1 MVAAGCKQCKPE
13 TGMIPGCDGCYG
25 QIHRIPIC
33 LAHTN
38 RLIANSNDMDA
49 RSRLPRYLAGL
60 AFFLSLLPVMAPG
73 VTGLD
78 LFEAEVPVSSQTP
91 AERSTAMQQALAS
104 VLVRVTGQRELLQQS
119 PGRAL
124 LGSAG
129 NYVQQ
134 YRYFTVPDSV
144 PPQLMMRVRF
154 DGEAVRQALR
164 QQGVAF
170 WGDAERPDTLVWLAV
185 EDRGRRY
192 IVSAQDGTQAGQQ
205 LELAARQRGIPLL
218 FPLLDL
224 EDQSRVQFSDLW
236 GGFFDHALE
245 ASQRYNPQAIL
256 IGRLN
261 RSRTGSWVARWNLQ
275 VAGNPSSWTNS
286 DNQLAGVLN
295 SGIDNV
301 ADTLASRL
309 AVRETGSHT
318 GMVSVRVDDIRTLAA
333 YARVNDY
340 LASLTAV
347 RQLQVEE
354 VSPTSVNYALQLD
367 GTLQGLTQT
376 IAIGTVLEPDP
387 TGTPATYR
395 LRQ

>member
-1 MVAAGCKQCKPE
+1 
-13 TGMIPGCDGCYG
+13 
-25 QIHRIPIC
+25 
-33 LAHTN
+33 
-38 RLIANSNDMDA
+38 
-49 RSRLPRYLAGL
+49 
-60 AFFLSLLPVMAPG
+60 MAPA
-73 VTGLD
+73 VTGQD
-78 LFEAEVPVSSQTP
+78 LFEAEVHVSSQSQ
-91 AERSTAMQQALAS
+91 AERATAMQQALAE
-104 VLVRVTGQRELLQQS
+104 VLVRVTGQRDLLQQS
-119 PGRAL
+119 SGRAL

-129 NYVQQ
+129 KYVQQ
-134 YRYFTVPDSV
+134 YRYFTVPGSE
-144 PPQLMMRVRF
+144 PPRLMMRVRF
-154 DGEAVRQALR
+154 DDETVRQALR

-192 IVSAQDGTQAGQQ
+192 IVAAQDGTGAGQQ
-205 LELAARQRGIPLL
+205 LELASRQRGIPLL
-218 FPLLDL
+218 FPLMDL
-224 EDQSRVQFSDLW
+224 EDQSKVRFSDLW
-236 GGFFDHALE
+236 GGFFDHAYE

-261 RSRTGSWVARWNLQ
+261 RSQTGSWVARWNLR
-275 VAGNPSSWTNS
+275 VAGSPSSWTNS
-286 DNQLAGVLN
+286 DNRLAGVLG

-309 AVRETGSHT
+309 AVRDAGSQA

-333 YARVNDY
+333 YARVNEY

-354 VSPTSVNYALQLD
+354 VGPTSVRYALQLD
-367 GTLQGLTQT
+367 GSLQGLTQT

>member
-1 MVAAGCKQCKPE
+1 MLG
-13 TGMIPGCDGCYG
+13 
-25 QIHRIPIC
+25 
-33 LAHTN
+33 AHKM
-38 RLIANSNDMDA
+38 LIANSNDMDA

-60 AFFLSLLPVMAPG
+60 AFFLSLLPLLALG
-73 VTGLD
+73 VTGQD
-78 LFEAEVPVSSQTP
+78 LFEAEVPVNSQTP
-91 AERSTAMQQALAS
+91 AERSTAMRQALAD
-104 VLVRVTGQRELLQQS
+104 VLVRVTGQRDLLQHS
-119 PGRAL
+119 SGRAL

-134 YRYFTVPDSV
+134 YRYFTVPDSA

-154 DGEAVRQALR
+154 DGEAVRRALR

-192 IVSAQDGTQAGQQ
+192 IVSAQDGTQAGRQ
-205 LELAARQRGIPLL
+205 LELASRQRGIPLL
-218 FPLLDL
+218 FPLMDL
-224 EDQSRVQFSDLW
+224 EDQAKVRFSDLW
-236 GGFFDHALE
+236 GGFFEHALE

-275 VAGNPSSWTNS
+275 VAGSPSTWTNS
-286 DNQLAGVLN
+286 DNQLAGVLS

-309 AVRETGSHT
+309 AVRDAGSSA
-318 GMVSVRVDDIRTLAA
+318 GMVSVRVHDIRTLAA
-333 YARVNDY
+333 YARVSDY

-354 VSPTSVNYALQLD
+354 VSPTSVHYALQLD
-367 GTLQGLTQT
+367 GSLQGLTQT

-387 TGTPATYR
+387 AGTPATYR